1 MGAEPAHRELWAALG
16 AARDATADVAEA
28 LAEDGV
34 DGAEPLVWE
43 WRGALF
49 RVRLARLRLLGPARR
64 DPVGERRERRELG
77 PPLLACVLVTAGV
90 AAFVLGAVTGRWPLW
105 LAGMLA
111 VCSSALAY
119 RP

>member
-1 MGAEPAHRELWAALG
+1 MY
-16 AARDATADVAEA
+16 
-28 LAEDGV
+28 
-34 DGAEPLVWE
+34 E

-49 RVRLARLRLLGPARR
+49 RVRLARLRLLGP
-64 DPVGERRERRELG
+64 GRREPEAEPHKRRELG
-77 PPLLACVLVTAGV
+77 APLLACVLVSAGA

-119 RP
+119 RA